1 LIADL
6 TFRYLDSELTNLG
19 PQGNGSVNENDLF
32 LYVSTSGGNQF
43 GQLGRDGLD
52 VATNVLTKNN
62 VTVFATFT
70 LGDRTA
76 PLPVTLVGFDAKRV
90 GADAVIT
97 WETASELNNRGY
109 EVQVSTDGREF
120 RTVGTVA
127 VTSPNSVMLRNYRY
141 VDTEAN
147 KAGTRYY
154 RLRQI
159 DLDGKTTD
167 FAPKALLF
175 DGKIGTEP
183 KLAAFPSPFSN
194 ELSLDVYT
202 AAAGEAKVAMMD
214 LTGRIIREQKATL
227 TTGTNQVKLE
237 GIQSLKAGIYVVRM
251 VLPTGIV
258 QSTKVV
264 KQ

>member
-1 LIADL
+1 LLADL
-6 TFRYLDSELTNLG
+6 TFRYLDSELVNLG
-19 PQGNGSVNENDLF
+19 PQGNGSVSEPDLF
-32 LYVSTSGGNQF
+32 LFVSTSGGNQF

-52 VATNVLTKNN
+52 QANNVLTKND
-62 VTVFATFT
+62 VRVFATFT
-70 LGDRTA
+70 LGDRNA
-76 PLPVTLVGFDAKRV
+76 PLPVTLTGFDAKRV

-97 WETASELNNRGY
+97 WETATELNNRGY
-109 EVQVSTDGREF
+109 EVQVSNDGREF

-127 VTSPNSVMLRNYRY
+127 VASPNSVMPRNYRF
-141 VDTEAN
+141 VDAEAN

-183 KLAAFPSPFSN
+183 KLTAYPSPFSN
-194 ELSLDVYT
+194 ELTLDVYT
-202 AAAGEAKVAMMD
+202 TAAGEAKVAMLD
-214 LTGRIIREQKATL
+214 LTGRTISSQKATL
-227 TTGTNQVKLE
+227 TAGTNQVKLE
-237 GIQSLKAGIYVVRM
+237 GMQSLKAGIYVVRM
-251 VLPTGIV
+251 VLPSGVV